1 MKSILQVYNDKIWLT
16 NMVGACSKLE
26 MIQHKV
32 PVPSMHGRMQ
42 FFFFFFLKKL
52 RGSTQP
58 KEENCF
64 LVP

>member
-1 MKSILQVYNDKIWLT
+1 
-16 NMVGACSKLE
+16 MVGACSKLE